1 MIEKVQTNRSIVTAK
16 TPQQEWNVSNQQ
28 KSSSKQKEFDELLA
42 QTKMTREKTEEL
54 VDSLNKFLSPIQTS
68 LKFELHDKLNEYY
81 VTIIDSETKEVVKE
95 IPPKK
100 MLDIY
105 AAIAEQL
112 GLIIDKKI

>member
-1 MIEKVQTNRSIVTAK
+1 MIEKVQTNRSLVTAK
-16 TPQQEWNVSNQQ
+16 TPQQEMNVSSQQ
-28 KSSSKQKEFDELLA
+28 KSSKQKEFDEVLA

-81 VTIIDSETKEVVKE
+81 VTIVDSETKEVVKE

-105 AAIAEQL
+105 AALAEQL
-112 GLIIDKKI
+112 GLIVDKKI

>member
-1 MIEKVQTNRSIVTAK
+1 MIEKIQHSSSFIASK
-16 TPQQEWNVSNQQ
+16 TPHQDFSGSEKQPLDQ
-28 KSSSKQKEFDELLA
+28 KSWDEGLA
-42 QTKMTREKTEEL
+42 QTKMSREKIQEM
-54 VDSLNKFLSPIQTS
+54 VDSLNKFLTPLQTS

>member
-16 TPQQEWNVSNQQ
+16 TPQQDFSGNE
-28 KSSSKQKEFDELLA
+28 KQTLDKKTWDEGLA
-42 QTKMTREKTEEL
+42 QTKMSREKTQEM
-54 VDSLNKFLSPIQTS
+54 VDSLNKFLTPMQTS